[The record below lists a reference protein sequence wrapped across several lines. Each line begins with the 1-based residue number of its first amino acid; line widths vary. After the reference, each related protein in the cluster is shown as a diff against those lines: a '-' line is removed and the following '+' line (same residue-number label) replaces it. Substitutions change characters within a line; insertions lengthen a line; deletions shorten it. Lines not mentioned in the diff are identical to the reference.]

1 MSLHETLCA
10 KEEALAGIA
19 ASIASGCR
27 PCTRRWLQAAR
38 AQGACERSIRLA
50 IETGLAVRADATREM
65 ADFADAQ
72 QGSPPDLDDAFRT
85 DRTRLVE
92 VFSCGAALAVRSAVG
107 LERHIDSARGYG
119 ATTAQISTAV
129 SIGRAVCT
137 MAGQEVEKVIGR
149 SALDASPTFSGNW
162 CCEALSAGAVAPETG
177 CGCAGER
184 S

>member
-1 MSLHETLCA
+1 MSLEVGLCA
-10 KEEALAGIA
+10 IDEGRAGIA

-50 IETGLAVRADATREM
+50 IEAGLAVRADATREM

-72 QGSPPDLDDAFRT
+72 QSNPPELDDAFRA
-85 DRTRLVE
+85 DRARLFE

-107 LERHIDSARGYG
+107 VERHIDSARGLG

-129 SIGRAVCT
+129 SIGRAVCK
-137 MAGQEVEKVIGR
+137 MAGEQAEKVIGR
-149 SALDASPTFSGNW
+149 SGLDPTPTFSGNW
-162 CCEALSAGAVAPETG
+162 CCESLSAGAVAPETP
-177 CGCAGER
+177 CGCPGQR
-184 S
+184 P